1 MANKPV
7 HMKQLRHVLRLYV
20 NGQSKRSISSKV
32 QLSRNTIRKYVR
44 LFQEL
49 RLTSDD
55 LDELSDLELSKLFT
69 SHVAQ
74 ELNPRLAALKKFY
87 PYVDRELRKVGVT
100 KSLLWEEYLQKHPDG
115 FRFTQFCTYYHQWKR
130 RVDPT
135 VHIDYKAG
143 DKMLVDYAG
152 KKLQV
157 IDRTSGELIS
167 VEVFVATL
175 GCSHQTFVEATFS
188 QKKEDFI
195 SSCERSLRFFR
206 GVPKAIV
213 TDNLKS
219 AVTKSD
225 RFEPVL
231 NEDFQDFAD
240 HYQTTILPTRAYRPK
255 DKALVEGMVK
265 IVYRKIFAPLREREF
280 YSIDEL
286 NTVLTDLT
294 HQLNKTRLSGRDYS
308 REDLYQELDL
318 PALLPLR
325 EEPFEMKTYV
335 RATLQQNCHVLLS
348 ADKHYYSAPY
358 KFIGKKVKLA
368 FTSKQVR
375 IFYNYQLI
383 AVHPRTKSPYNYTTV
398 QDHLPSKHQQMAKW
412 NPTFFLERAQK
423 VGSSTKELISH
434 ILEKRQYPEQ
444 AYKSCR
450 GVLSLEQKVGTA
462 RLNKACGIACEH
474 QRYNYRHVMQILE
487 NGMDLLEELN
497 PPTSPLPKHSNIRGK
512 NYYS

>member
-1 MANKPV
+1 
-7 HMKQLRHVLRLYV
+7 MKQLRHVLRLYV
-20 NGQSKRSISSKV
+20 NGQSKRSIRAKV
-32 QLSRNTIRKYVR
+32 HLSRNTIRKYVR

-55 LDELSDLELSKLFT
+55 LQELSDLELSKLFT

-74 ELNPRLAALKKFY
+74 ELNPRLAVLKKFY

-100 KSLLWEEYLQKHPDG
+100 KSLLWEEYLQKYPDG
-115 FRFTQFCTYYHQWKR
+115 YRFTQFCKYYTQWKR

-157 IDRTSGELIS
+157 IDRASGELIS

-175 GCSHQTFVEATFS
+175 GCSHQTFVEATVS

-240 HYQTTILPTRAYRPK
+240 HY
-255 DKALVEGMVK
+255 
-265 IVYRKIFAPLREREF
+265 
-280 YSIDEL
+280 
-286 NTVLTDLT
+286 
-294 HQLNKTRLSGRDYS
+294 
-308 REDLYQELDL
+308 
-318 PALLPLR
+318 
-325 EEPFEMKTYV
+325 
-335 RATLQQNCHVLLS
+335 
-348 ADKHYYSAPY
+348 
-358 KFIGKKVKLA
+358 
-368 FTSKQVR
+368 
-375 IFYNYQLI
+375 
-383 AVHPRTKSPYNYTTV
+383 
-398 QDHLPSKHQQMAKW
+398 
-412 NPTFFLERAQK
+412 
-423 VGSSTKELISH
+423 
-434 ILEKRQYPEQ
+434 
-444 AYKSCR
+444 
-450 GVLSLEQKVGTA
+450 
-462 RLNKACGIACEH
+462 
-474 QRYNYRHVMQILE
+474 
-487 NGMDLLEELN
+487 
-497 PPTSPLPKHSNIRGK
+497 
-512 NYYS
+512 